1 MPKEQTINAD
11 DSVTITER
19 LAENPD
25 GSEAVRSWTF
35 RQDQAAAHER
45 FLGADLSKGD
55 RDALRDVAN
64 EAAKRKARGE

>member
-1 MPKEQTINAD
+1 MKQQRIEGNGG
-11 DSVTITER
+11 VTITED
-19 LAENPD
+19 LPDNPD
-25 GSEAVRSWTF
+25 GSRAVRSWTF
-35 RQDQAAAHER
+35 RQDQAAAHEK

>member
-1 MPKEQTINAD
+1 MPKSQSIDERGYT
-11 DSVTITER
+11 TITEQ
-19 LAENPD
+19 LPDNPD
-25 GSEAVRSWTF
+25 GSNASRSWTF
-35 RQDQAAAHER
+35 RPDQAAAHER